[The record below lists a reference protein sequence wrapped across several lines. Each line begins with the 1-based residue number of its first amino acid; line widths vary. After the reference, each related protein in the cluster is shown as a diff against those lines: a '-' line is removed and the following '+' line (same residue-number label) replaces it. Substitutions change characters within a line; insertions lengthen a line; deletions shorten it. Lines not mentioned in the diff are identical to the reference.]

1 MAWISSKEFAEK
13 YNIEYEAVKKACIR
27 ANKKDKKICQVKC
40 QFLHLRYIDGVGR
53 GGKILQIWDT
63 PLSEAQAQALEKG
76 YPFEYVL
83 EMEKNAMESTEG
95 ALSIDCFTSDEVC
108 NDAVEMAKVNC
119 KNNKSTSIASKEVSG
134 VDLGAENVACDNAKQ
149 SAKTALI
156 VDVQVWANATH
167 ARHESANADS
177 RNDAVANNNTD
188 SNNKK
193 GNTPAPSLISLT
205 PNQKSQALS
214 REAILQEYESAKL
227 NGMKVAHF
235 ITLKNREDSSLKLTQ
250 GKLFDWAR
258 KYKEQGLAGL
268 ADKRGVAK
276 IGSSKLPAWAKE
288 EVLNL
293 YRQMGSGYCN
303 RMQIWREVHM
313 VACEY
318 VEYNY
323 KKFLQCE
330 IPPLFSLNSMNLY
343 LDRYLKENSLE
354 YASISYGS
362 DKTDSYREPAYGVQR
377 ELYTSP
383 NQLWQIDSSPL
394 DAIVLDEDS
403 RQIRPHFI
411 SVIDVYSGR
420 SVGGIA
426 TTSDANAVVRILWK
440 AFKTMGK
447 PKAIQFDNGKDY
459 LSKKVQGLIAG
470 LGIAYVRTAAY
481 KGKAKAVVE
490 RRFRTIQGS
499 YITALNGYIGRNTG
513 ERSIIEQQVAKRER
527 RSKDILGN
535 PIKTQQKELL
545 PLNLVSAYLDKAIE
559 YWNIDRVSRR
569 WGKNEGK
576 SPMDLWYASDFI
588 REEVSYLQFL
598 LYAEEPKLRT
608 MEKEGVSIKPFTYVP
623 TRYIP
628 AKTKVHVRINIDS
641 SNEAFIFDEQGEFI
655 CNAYDKKARPLSQEE
670 LKAISKE
677 YKAAI
682 KRVKE
687 LRDDARHSSFI
698 RMNAKHEIEN
708 LKNRERE
715 AKRSGRGIKGEIRKS
730 IQEEQKERNAEDTWE
745 LESLPKAINKGDD
758 WDMLDKLA

>member
-1 MAWISSKEFAEK
+1 MYSNGI
-13 YNIEYEAVKKACIR
+13 
-27 ANKKDKKICQVKC
+27 
-40 QFLHLRYIDGVGR
+40 GR

-63 PLSEAQAQALEKG
+63 PLSEAQAQAIEKG

-83 EMEKNAMESTEG
+83 EMEKVTTESTNIISEDYHTSTLNKSSNKTT
-95 ALSIDCFTSDEVC
+95 AMTSVEVSAVDLKAKSEAQQSNTLSHSDEV
-108 NDAVEMAKVNC
+108 V
-119 KNNKSTSIASKEVSG
+119 KSHKKHS
-134 VDLGAENVACDNAKQ
+134 
-149 SAKTALI
+149 LI
-156 VDVQVWANATH
+156 
-167 ARHESANADS
+167 
-177 RNDAVANNNTD
+177 
-188 SNNKK
+188 
-193 GNTPAPSLISLT
+193 SLISLT
-205 PNQKSQALS
+205 PNQKSQALA
-214 REAILQEYESAKL
+214 RELILQEYESAKL
-227 NGMKVAHF
+227 NGMKVSHF
-235 ITLKNREDSSLKLTQ
+235 ITLKNREDSALKLTQ

-258 KYKEQGLAGL
+258 KYKEQGLVGL

-276 IGSSKLPAWAKE
+276 IGASKLPTWAKE

-313 VACEY
+313 MACEHMTY
-318 VEYNY
+318 DY
-323 KKFLQCE
+323 KKFLKCE

-354 YASISYGS
+354 HSLITYGS
-362 DKTDSYREPAYGVQR
+362 DKTDSYREPAYGTKR
-377 ELYTSP
+377 ELYIAP
-383 NQLWQIDSSPL
+383 NELWQMDSSPL

-403 RQIRPHFI
+403 KQMRPHFI
-411 SVIDVYSGR
+411 SIVDVYSGR

-426 TTSDANAVVRILWK
+426 TTSDSNAVVRILWK
-440 AFKTMGK
+440 AFNAMGK

-470 LGIAYVRTAAY
+470 LGIAYVRSAAY

-559 YWNIDRVSRR
+559 YWNIDRISRK
-569 WGKNEGK
+569 WGKCDGK
-576 SPMDLWYASDFI
+576 SPMDLWYASDFV

-598 LYAEEPKLRT
+598 LYADDSKLRT
-608 MEKEGVSIKPFTYVP
+608 MEKEGINIKPFVYVP
-623 TRYIP
+623 TKYIP
-628 AKTKVHVRINIDS
+628 AQTKVHVRINIDS

-708 LKNRERE
+708 LKNREEE
-715 AKRSGRGIKGEIRKS
+715 AKRSGKGIKGEIRKS
-730 IQEEQKERNAEDTWE
+730 IEEEQRERNAEDTWE
-745 LESLPKAINKGDD
+745 LENLPQNNQEKRSDSD
-758 WDMLDKLA
+758 WDSILDKLA

>member
-1 MAWISSKEFAEK
+1 MAWVSSKEFANTINVNYAALK
-13 YNIEYEAVKKACIR
+13 MSCIR
-27 ANKKDKKICQVKC
+27 AARKDKKICSISS
-40 QFLHLRYIDGVGR
+40 YILCFMYSNGIGR

-63 PLSEAQAQALEKG
+63 PLSEAQAQAIEKG

-83 EMEKNAMESTEG
+83 EMEKVTTESTNIISEDYHTSTLNKSSNKTT
-95 ALSIDCFTSDEVC
+95 AMTSVEVSAVDLKAKSEAQQSNTLSYSDEV
-108 NDAVEMAKVNC
+108 V
-119 KNNKSTSIASKEVSG
+119 KS
-134 VDLGAENVACDNAKQ
+134 
-149 SAKTALI
+149 
-156 VDVQVWANATH
+156 H
-167 ARHESANADS
+167 
-177 RNDAVANNNTD
+177 
-188 SNNKK
+188 KK
-193 GNTPAPSLISLT
+193 HSLISLT

-214 REAILQEYESAKL
+214 RELILQEYESAKL
-227 NGMKVAHF
+227 NGMKVSHF
-235 ITLKNREDSSLKLTQ
+235 ITLKNREDSTLKLTQ

-258 KYKEQGLAGL
+258 KYKEQGLVGL

-354 YASISYGS
+354 YASINYGS

-440 AFKTMGK
+440 AFKAMGK

-499 YITALNGYIGRNTG
+499 YIAAINGYIGRNTG
-513 ERSIIEQQVAKRER
+513 ERIIKEQQVAKRER
-527 RSKDILGN
+527 RSKDKYGN
-535 PIKTQQKELL
+535 PLKTQQKYLL
-545 PLNLVSAYLDKAIE
+545 PLSLVATYLDEAIE

-569 WGKNEGK
+569 WGKLNGK
-576 SPMDLWYASDFI
+576 SPMDLWYSSGFV

-598 LYAEEPKLRT
+598 LYADDSKLRT
-608 MEKEGVSIKPFTYVP
+608 MEKEGVSIKPFTYAP
-623 TRYIP
+623 TQYIEP
-628 AKTKVHVRINIDS
+628 KTKVHVRVNIDS

-655 CNAYDKKARPLSQEE
+655 CNAYDKKARPLTQEE

-682 KRVKE
+682 KRAKE
-687 LRDDARHSSFI
+687 LKDDATHSTFI

>member
-1 MAWISSKEFAEK
+1 MAWISSKEFANRFSLNKKSLE
-13 YNIEYEAVKKACIR
+13 KACFR
-27 ANKKDKKICQVKC
+27 ANLKNKKICLFRHNILC
-40 QFLHLRYIDGVGR
+40 FMYSNGIGR

-63 PLSEAQAQALEKG
+63 PLSEAQAQAIEKG
-76 YPFEYVL
+76 YPFEYAL
-83 EMEKNAMESTEG
+83 EMEKATTESTNIISEDDHTSTLNKSSNKTTAMTSVEVSAVDLKTKSEAQQSN
-95 ALSIDCFTSDEVC
+95 ALSHSDEVVKSHKDTDI
-108 NDAVEMAKVNC
+108 NK
-119 KNNKSTSIASKEVSG
+119 KST
-134 VDLGAENVACDNAKQ
+134 
-149 SAKTALI
+149 
-156 VDVQVWANATH
+156 H
-167 ARHESANADS
+167 
-177 RNDAVANNNTD
+177 
-188 SNNKK
+188 KK
-193 GNTPAPSLISLT
+193 HSLISLT

-214 REAILQEYESAKL
+214 RELILQEYESAKL
-227 NGMKVAHF
+227 NGMKVSHF
-235 ITLKNREDSSLKLTQ
+235 ITLKNREDSTLKLTQ

-258 KYKEQGLAGL
+258 KYKEQGLVGL

-354 YASISYGS
+354 YASINYGS

-440 AFKTMGK
+440 AFKAMGK

-499 YITALNGYIGRNTG
+499 YIAAINGYIGRNTG
-513 ERSIIEQQVAKRER
+513 ERIIKEQQVAKRER
-527 RSKDILGN
+527 RSKDKYGN
-535 PIKTQQKELL
+535 PLKTQQKYLL
-545 PLNLVSAYLDKAIE
+545 PLSLVATYLDEAIE

-569 WGKNEGK
+569 WGKLNGK
-576 SPMDLWYASDFI
+576 SPMDLWYSSGFV

-598 LYAEEPKLRT
+598 LYADDSKLRT
-608 MEKEGVSIKPFTYVP
+608 MEKEGVSIKPFTYAP
-623 TRYIP
+623 TQYIEP
-628 AKTKVHVRINIDS
+628 KTKVHVRVNIDS

-655 CNAYDKKARPLSQEE
+655 CNAYDKKARPLTQEE

-682 KRVKE
+682 KRAKE
-687 LRDDARHSSFI
+687 LKDDATHSTFI

-745 LESLPKAINKGDD
+745 LENLPQKNQEKRSDSD
-758 WDMLDKLA
+758 WDSILDKLA

>member
-1 MAWISSKEFAEK
+1 MAWISSKEFANRFSLNKKSLE
-13 YNIEYEAVKKACIR
+13 KACFR
-27 ANKKDKKICQVKC
+27 ANLKNKKICLFRHNILC
-40 QFLHLRYIDGVGR
+40 FMYSNGIGR

-63 PLSEAQAQALEKG
+63 PLSEAQAQAIEKG

-83 EMEKNAMESTEG
+83 EMESNEST
-95 ALSIDCFTSDEVC
+95 SMI
-108 NDAVEMAKVNC
+108 
-119 KNNKSTSIASKEVSG
+119 SKEVSG
-134 VDLGAENVACDNAKQ
+134 VDLENRDTKQ
-149 SAKTALI
+149 PIKATLSTDCFRQSSRNNRVKTAKAEGKDI
-156 VDVQVWANATH
+156 TA
-167 ARHESANADS
+167 ESIKS
-177 RNDAVANNNTD
+177 PKETD
-188 SNNKK
+188 INKNSTQK
-193 GNTPAPSLISLT
+193 YSLISLT

-214 REAILQEYESAKL
+214 RELILQEYESAKL
-227 NGMKVAHF
+227 NGMKVSHF
-235 ITLKNREDSSLKLTQ
+235 ITLKNREDSTLKLTQ

-258 KYKEQGLAGL
+258 KYKEQGLVGL

-276 IGSSKLPAWAKE
+276 IGVSKLPAWAKE

-313 VACEY
+313 RAYEY
-318 VEYNY
+318 MDFNY
-323 KKFLQCE
+323 EKFLKCE

-362 DKTDSYREPAYGVQR
+362 DKTDSYKEPSFGIQR
-377 ELYTSP
+377 ELYKSP
-383 NQLWQIDSSPL
+383 NELWQMDSSPL

-403 RQIRPHFI
+403 KQMRPHFI
-411 SVIDVYSGR
+411 SIVDVYSGR

-426 TTSDANAVVRILWK
+426 TTSDSNAVVRILWK
-440 AFKTMGK
+440 AFNAMGK

-470 LGIAYVRTAAY
+470 LGIAYVRSAAY

-535 PIKTQQKELL
+535 PIKTQQKLLL

-576 SPMDLWYASDFI
+576 SPMDLWYASDFV

-598 LYAEEPKLRT
+598 LYADDSKLRT
-608 MEKEGVSIKPFTYVP
+608 MEKEGVIIKPFTYVP
-623 TRYIP
+623 TKYIP
-628 AKTKVHVRINIDS
+628 PKTKVHVRINIDS

-682 KRVKE
+682 NRIKNIKE
-687 LRDDARHSSFI
+687 NAIHSSFI

-708 LKNRERE
+708 LKNREEE
-715 AKRSGRGIKGEIRKS
+715 AKRSGKGIKGEIRKS
-730 IQEEQKERNAEDTWE
+730 IEEEQRERNAEDTWE
-745 LESLPKAINKGDD
+745 LENLPQKNQEKRSDSD
-758 WDMLDKLA
+758 WDSILDKLA

>member
-1 MAWISSKEFAEK
+1 MWLSCKEFAEK
-13 YNIEYEAVKKACIR
+13 HNVEYESIKKACIR
-27 ANKKDKKICQVKC
+27 ANKKNKKICQVKC
-40 QFLHLRYIDGVGR
+40 QFLHFRYIEGVGR

-63 PLSEAQAQALEKG
+63 PLSEAQAQAIEKG

-83 EMEKNAMESTEG
+83 EMEKATTESTNIISEDYHTSTLNKSSNKTT
-95 ALSIDCFTSDEVC
+95 AMTSVEVSAVDLKAKSEAQQSNTLSHSDEV
-108 NDAVEMAKVNC
+108 V
-119 KNNKSTSIASKEVSG
+119 KSHKKHS
-134 VDLGAENVACDNAKQ
+134 
-149 SAKTALI
+149 LI
-156 VDVQVWANATH
+156 
-167 ARHESANADS
+167 
-177 RNDAVANNNTD
+177 
-188 SNNKK
+188 
-193 GNTPAPSLISLT
+193 SLISLT

-214 REAILQEYESAKL
+214 RELILQEYESAKL
-227 NGMKVAHF
+227 NGMKVSHF
-235 ITLKNREDSSLKLTQ
+235 ITLKNREDSALKLTQ

-258 KYKEQGLAGL
+258 KYKEQGLVGL

-276 IGSSKLPAWAKE
+276 IGASKLPTWAKE

-313 VACEY
+313 MACEHMTY
-318 VEYNY
+318 DY
-323 KKFLQCE
+323 KKFLKCE

-354 YASISYGS
+354 HSLITYGS
-362 DKTDSYREPAYGVQR
+362 DKTDSYREPAYGAKR
-377 ELYTSP
+377 ELYIAP
-383 NQLWQIDSSPL
+383 NELWQMDSSPL

-403 RQIRPHFI
+403 KQMRPHFI
-411 SVIDVYSGR
+411 SIVDVYSGR

-426 TTSDANAVVRILWK
+426 TTSDSNAVVRILWK
-440 AFKTMGK
+440 AFNAMGK

-470 LGIAYVRTAAY
+470 LGIAYVRSAAY

-499 YITALNGYIGRNTG
+499 YIAALNGYIGRNTG

-527 RSKDILGN
+527 RSKDMLGN

-545 PLNLVSAYLDKAIE
+545 PLNLVSAYLDSAIE
-559 YWNIDRVSRR
+559 YWNIDRISRK
-569 WGKNEGK
+569 WSKCEGK
-576 SPMDLWYASDFI
+576 SPMDLWYSSDFA

-598 LYAEEPKLRT
+598 LYADDSKLRT
-608 MEKEGVSIKPFTYVP
+608 MEKEGVIIKPFIYVP
-623 TRYIP
+623 TKYIP
-628 AKTKVHVRINIDS
+628 AQTKVHVRINIDS

-698 RMNAKHEIEN
+698 RMNAKLEIEN
-708 LKNRERE
+708 LKNKEEE
-715 AKRSGRGIKGEIRKS
+715 AKRSGKGIKGEIRKS
-730 IQEEQKERNAEDTWE
+730 IEEEQRERNAEDTWE
-745 LESLPKAINKGDD
+745 LENLPQKNQEKRSDSD
-758 WDMLDKLA
+758 WDSILDKLA

>member
-1 MAWISSKEFAEK
+1 MAWISSKEFANRFSLNKKSLE
-13 YNIEYEAVKKACIR
+13 KACFR
-27 ANKKDKKICQVKC
+27 ANLKNKKICLFRHNILC
-40 QFLHLRYIDGVGR
+40 FMYSNGIGR

-63 PLSEAQAQALEKG
+63 PLSEAQAQAIEKG

-83 EMEKNAMESTEG
+83 EMEKVTTESTNIISEDYHTG
-95 ALSIDCFTSDEVC
+95 TLNKSSNKTTAMTSVEVSAVDLKTKSEAQQLNTLSHSDEV
-108 NDAVEMAKVNC
+108 V
-119 KNNKSTSIASKEVSG
+119 KSHK
-134 VDLGAENVACDNAKQ
+134 D
-149 SAKTALI
+149 
-156 VDVQVWANATH
+156 
-167 ARHESANADS
+167 
-177 RNDAVANNNTD
+177 TD
-188 SNNKK
+188 INKK
-193 GNTPAPSLISLT
+193 SIHKKHSLISLT

-214 REAILQEYESAKL
+214 RELILQEYESAKL
-227 NGMKVAHF
+227 NGMKVSHF
-235 ITLKNREDSSLKLTQ
+235 ITLKNREDSALKLTQ

-258 KYKEQGLAGL
+258 KYKEQGLVGL

-313 VACEY
+313 RAYEY
-318 VEYNY
+318 MDFNY
-323 KKFLQCE
+323 EKFLKCE

-362 DKTDSYREPAYGVQR
+362 DKTDSYKEPSFGIQR
-377 ELYTSP
+377 ELYKSP
-383 NQLWQIDSSPL
+383 NELWQMDSSPL

-403 RQIRPHFI
+403 KQMRPHFI
-411 SVIDVYSGR
+411 SIVDVYSGR

-426 TTSDANAVVRILWK
+426 TTSDSNAVVRILWK
-440 AFKTMGK
+440 AFNAMGK

-470 LGIAYVRTAAY
+470 LGIAYVRSAAY

-576 SPMDLWYASDFI
+576 SPMDLWYASDFV

-598 LYAEEPKLRT
+598 LYADDSKLRT
-608 MEKEGVSIKPFTYVP
+608 MEKEGVIIKPFIYVP
-623 TRYIP
+623 TKYIP
-628 AKTKVHVRINIDS
+628 PKTKVHVRINIDS
-641 SNEAFIFDEQGEFI
+641 SNEAFYF
-655 CNAYDKKARPLSQEE
+655 
-670 LKAISKE
+670 
-677 YKAAI
+677 
-682 KRVKE
+682 
-687 LRDDARHSSFI
+687 
-698 RMNAKHEIEN
+698 
-708 LKNRERE
+708 
-715 AKRSGRGIKGEIRKS
+715 
-730 IQEEQKERNAEDTWE
+730 
-745 LESLPKAINKGDD
+745 
-758 WDMLDKLA
+758 

>member
-1 MAWISSKEFAEK
+1 MAWVSSKEFANTINVNYAALK
-13 YNIEYEAVKKACIR
+13 MSCIR
-27 ANKKDKKICQVKC
+27 AARKDKKICSISSYI
-40 QFLHLRYIDGVGR
+40 LHFRYSSGVGG

-63 PLSEAQAQALEKG
+63 PLSEAQAQAIEKG

-83 EMEKNAMESTEG
+83 EMEKATTESTNIISEDYHTSTLNKSSNKTTAMTSVEVSAVDLKAKSEAQQSN
-95 ALSIDCFTSDEVC
+95 ALSHSDEVVKSHKDTDI
-108 NDAVEMAKVNC
+108 NK
-119 KNNKSTSIASKEVSG
+119 KST
-134 VDLGAENVACDNAKQ
+134 
-149 SAKTALI
+149 
-156 VDVQVWANATH
+156 H
-167 ARHESANADS
+167 
-177 RNDAVANNNTD
+177 
-188 SNNKK
+188 KK
-193 GNTPAPSLISLT
+193 HSLISLT

-214 REAILQEYESAKL
+214 RELILQEYESAKL
-227 NGMKVAHF
+227 NGMKVSHF
-235 ITLKNREDSSLKLTQ
+235 ITLKNREDSTLKLTQ

-258 KYKEQGLAGL
+258 KYKEQGLVGL

-276 IGSSKLPAWAKE
+276 IGVSKLPAWAKE

-313 VACEY
+313 RAYEY
-318 VEYNY
+318 MDFNY
-323 KKFLQCE
+323 EKFLKCE
-330 IPPLFSLNSMNLY
+330 ISPLFSLNSMNLY

-362 DKTDSYREPAYGVQR
+362 DKTDSYKEPSFGIQR
-377 ELYTSP
+377 ELYKSP
-383 NQLWQIDSSPL
+383 NELWQMDSSPL

-403 RQIRPHFI
+403 KQMRPHFI
-411 SVIDVYSGR
+411 SIVDVYSGR

-426 TTSDANAVVRILWK
+426 TTSDSNAVVRILWK
-440 AFKTMGK
+440 AFNAMGK

-470 LGIAYVRTAAY
+470 LGIAYVRSAAY

>member
-1 MAWISSKEFAEK
+1 MAWVSSKEFANTINVNYAALK
-13 YNIEYEAVKKACIR
+13 MSCIR
-27 ANKKDKKICQVKC
+27 AARKDKKICSISSYI
-40 QFLHLRYIDGVGR
+40 LHFRYSSGVGG

-63 PLSEAQAQALEKG
+63 PLSEAQAQAIEKG

-83 EMEKNAMESTEG
+83 EMEKVTTESTNIISEDYHTSTLNKSSNKTT
-95 ALSIDCFTSDEVC
+95 AMTSVEVSAVDLKAKSEAQQSNTLSYSDEV
-108 NDAVEMAKVNC
+108 V
-119 KNNKSTSIASKEVSG
+119 KS
-134 VDLGAENVACDNAKQ
+134 
-149 SAKTALI
+149 
-156 VDVQVWANATH
+156 H
-167 ARHESANADS
+167 
-177 RNDAVANNNTD
+177 
-188 SNNKK
+188 KK
-193 GNTPAPSLISLT
+193 HSLISLT

-214 REAILQEYESAKL
+214 RELILQEYESAKL
-227 NGMKVAHF
+227 NGMKVSHF
-235 ITLKNREDSSLKLTQ
+235 ITLKNREDSTLKLTQ

-258 KYKEQGLAGL
+258 KYKEQGLVGL

-354 YASISYGS
+354 YASINYGS

-440 AFKTMGK
+440 AFKAMGK

-499 YITALNGYIGRNTG
+499 YIAAINGYIGRNTG
-513 ERSIIEQQVAKRER
+513 ERIIKEQQVAKRER
-527 RSKDILGN
+527 RSKDKYGN
-535 PIKTQQKELL
+535 PLKTQQKYLL
-545 PLNLVSAYLDKAIE
+545 PLSLVATYLDEAIE

-569 WGKNEGK
+569 WGKLNGK
-576 SPMDLWYASDFI
+576 SPMDLWYSSGFV

-598 LYAEEPKLRT
+598 LYADDSKLRT
-608 MEKEGVSIKPFTYVP
+608 MEKEGVSIKPFTYAP
-623 TRYIP
+623 TQYIEP
-628 AKTKVHVRINIDS
+628 KTKVHVRVNIDS

-655 CNAYDKKARPLSQEE
+655 CNAYDKKARPLTQEE

-682 KRVKE
+682 KRAKE
-687 LRDDARHSSFI
+687 LKDDATHSTFI

>member
-1 MAWISSKEFAEK
+1 MAWISSKEFAKK
-13 YNIEYEAVKKACIR
+13 YNISDRAIR
-27 ANKKDKKICQVKC
+27 AQASKKKILTIHTKY
-40 QFLHLRYIDGVGR
+40 FSYIYRSGIGG

-63 PLSEAQAQALEKG
+63 PLSEAQAQAIEKG

-83 EMEKNAMESTEG
+83 EMESNEST
-95 ALSIDCFTSDEVC
+95 SMI
-108 NDAVEMAKVNC
+108 
-119 KNNKSTSIASKEVSG
+119 SKEVSG
-134 VDLGAENVACDNAKQ
+134 VDLENRDTKQ
-149 SAKTALI
+149 PIKATLSTDCFRQSSRNNRVKTAKAEGKDI
-156 VDVQVWANATH
+156 TA
-167 ARHESANADS
+167 ESIKS
-177 RNDAVANNNTD
+177 PKETD
-188 SNNKK
+188 INKNSTQK
-193 GNTPAPSLISLT
+193 HSLFSLT
-205 PNQKSQALS
+205 PNQKSQALA
-214 REAILQEYESAKL
+214 RELILQEYESAKL
-227 NGMKVAHF
+227 NGMKVSHF
-235 ITLKNREDSSLKLTQ
+235 ITLKNREDVSLKLTQ

-276 IGSSKLPAWAKE
+276 IGTSKLPTWAKQ

-303 RMQIWREVHM
+303 RMQIWRSLHM
-313 VACEY
+313 KACEY
-318 VEYNY
+318 MNFNY
-323 KKFLQCE
+323 EKFLKCE
-330 IPPLFSLNSMNLY
+330 IPPLFSLNSMNLF

-354 YASISYGS
+354 HALISYGS

-383 NQLWQIDSSPL
+383 NQLWQMDSSPL
-394 DAIVLDEDS
+394 DAIVLGEDFK
-403 RQIRPHFI
+403 QMRPHFI
-411 SVIDVYSGR
+411 SIVDVYSGR

-426 TTSDANAVVRILWK
+426 TTSDSNAVVRILWK
-440 AFKTMGK
+440 AFKGMGK

-470 LGIAYVRTAAY
+470 LGIKYVRSAAY

-499 YITALNGYIGRNTG
+499 YIAALNGYIGRNTG

-527 RSKDILGN
+527 RSKDAFGN
-535 PIKTQQKELL
+535 PLKTQQKELL
-545 PLNLVSAYLDKAIE
+545 PLSLVTTYLDEAIE

-588 REEVSYLQFL
+588 REEVSYMQFL

-677 YKAAI
+677 YKIAI
-682 KRVKE
+682 KRAKE
-687 LRDDARHSSFI
+687 LRDDATHSSFI
-698 RMNAKHEIEN
+698 RMNAKLEIEN
-708 LKNRERE
+708 LKNKEEE
-715 AKRSGRGIKGEIRKS
+715 AKRSGNGIKGEVRKS
-730 IQEEQKERNAEDTWE
+730 IAEEQTQKNAEDTWE
-745 LESLPKAINKGDD
+745 PKNLPQNNQEKGGD
-758 WDMLDKLA
+758 WDSILEKLA

>member
-1 MAWISSKEFAEK
+1 MAWVSSKEFAKK
-13 YNIEYEAVKKACIR
+13 YNISDRAIR
-27 ANKKDKKICQVKC
+27 AQASKKKILTIHTKY
-40 QFLHLRYIDGVGR
+40 FSYIYKSGVGG

-63 PLSEAQAQALEKG
+63 PLSEAQAQAIEKG
-76 YPFEYVL
+76 YPFEYAL
-83 EMEKNAMESTEG
+83 EMEKATTESTNIISEDYHTSTLNKSSNKTT
-95 ALSIDCFTSDEVC
+95 AMTSVEVSAVDLKAKSEAQQSNTLSHSDEV
-108 NDAVEMAKVNC
+108 V
-119 KNNKSTSIASKEVSG
+119 KS
-134 VDLGAENVACDNAKQ
+134 
-149 SAKTALI
+149 
-156 VDVQVWANATH
+156 H
-167 ARHESANADS
+167 
-177 RNDAVANNNTD
+177 
-188 SNNKK
+188 KK
-193 GNTPAPSLISLT
+193 HSLFSLT

-214 REAILQEYESAKL
+214 RELILQEYESAKL
-227 NGMKVAHF
+227 NGMKVSHF
-235 ITLKNREDSSLKLTQ
+235 ITLKNREDVSLKLTQ

-276 IGSSKLPAWAKE
+276 IGTSKLPTWAKE

-303 RMQIWREVHM
+303 RMQIWRSLHM
-313 VACEY
+313 KACEY
-318 VEYNY
+318 MNFNY
-323 KKFLQCE
+323 EKFLKCE
-330 IPPLFSLNSMNLY
+330 IPPLFSLNSMNLF

-354 YASISYGS
+354 HALISYGS

-383 NQLWQIDSSPL
+383 NQLWQMDSSPL
-394 DAIVLDEDS
+394 DAIVLGEDS
-403 RQIRPHFI
+403 KQMRPHFI
-411 SVIDVYSGR
+411 SIVDVYSGR

-426 TTSDANAVVRILWK
+426 TTSDSNAVVRILWK
-440 AFKTMGK
+440 AFKGMGK

-470 LGIAYVRTAAY
+470 LGIKYVRSVAY

-499 YITALNGYIGRNTG
+499 YIAALNGYIGRNTG

-527 RSKDILGN
+527 RSKDAFGN
-535 PIKTQQKELL
+535 PLKTQQKELL
-545 PLNLVSAYLDKAIE
+545 PLSLVSTYLDEAIE
-559 YWNIDRVSRR
+559 YWNIDKVSRR

-588 REEVSYLQFL
+588 REEVSYMQFL

-641 SNEAFIFDEQGEFI
+641 SNEAFIFNEQGEFI

-682 KRVKE
+682 NRIKNIKE
-687 LRDDARHSSFI
+687 NAIHSSFI

-708 LKNRERE
+708 LKNKEEE
-715 AKRSGRGIKGEIRKS
+715 AKRSGNGIKGEVRKS
-730 IQEEQKERNAEDTWE
+730 IEEEQRERNAEDWE
-745 LESLPKAINKGDD
+745 PKNLPQNNQEKGGD
-758 WDMLDKLA
+758 WDSILEKLA

>member
-1 MAWISSKEFAEK
+1 MAWISSKEFANRFSLNKKSLE
-13 YNIEYEAVKKACIR
+13 KACFR
-27 ANKKDKKICQVKC
+27 ANLKNKKICLFRHNILC
-40 QFLHLRYIDGVGR
+40 FMYSNGIGR

-63 PLSEAQAQALEKG
+63 PLSEAQAQAIEKG

-83 EMEKNAMESTEG
+83 EMEKVTTESTNIISEDYHTSTLNKSSNKTT
-95 ALSIDCFTSDEVC
+95 AMTSVEVSAVDLKAKSEAQQSNTLSHSDEV
-108 NDAVEMAKVNC
+108 V
-119 KNNKSTSIASKEVSG
+119 KS
-134 VDLGAENVACDNAKQ
+134 
-149 SAKTALI
+149 
-156 VDVQVWANATH
+156 H
-167 ARHESANADS
+167 
-177 RNDAVANNNTD
+177 
-188 SNNKK
+188 KK
-193 GNTPAPSLISLT
+193 HSLISLT

-214 REAILQEYESAKL
+214 RELILQEYESAKL
-227 NGMKVAHF
+227 NGMKVSHF
-235 ITLKNREDSSLKLTQ
+235 ITLKNREDSALKLTQ

-258 KYKEQGLAGL
+258 KYKEQGLVGL

-276 IGSSKLPAWAKE
+276 IGASKLPTWAKE

-313 VACEY
+313 MACEHMTY
-318 VEYNY
+318 DY
-323 KKFLQCE
+323 KKFLKCE

-354 YASISYGS
+354 HSLITYGS
-362 DKTDSYREPAYGVQR
+362 DKTDSYREPAYGAKR
-377 ELYTSP
+377 ELYIAP
-383 NQLWQIDSSPL
+383 NELWQMDSSPL

-403 RQIRPHFI
+403 KQMRPHFI
-411 SVIDVYSGR
+411 SIVDVYSGR

-426 TTSDANAVVRILWK
+426 TTSDSNAVVRILWK
-440 AFKTMGK
+440 AFNAMGK

-470 LGIAYVRTAAY
+470 LGIAYVRSAAY

-527 RSKDILGN
+527 RSKDKYGN
-535 PIKTQQKELL
+535 PLKTQQKYLL
-545 PLNLVSAYLDKAIE
+545 PLSLVATYLDEAIE

-569 WGKNEGK
+569 WGKLNGK
-576 SPMDLWYASDFI
+576 SPMDLWYSSGFV

-598 LYAEEPKLRT
+598 LYADDSKLRT
-608 MEKEGVSIKPFTYVP
+608 MEKEGVSIKPFTYAP
-623 TRYIP
+623 TQYIEP
-628 AKTKVHVRINIDS
+628 KTKVHVRVNIDS

-655 CNAYDKKARPLSQEE
+655 CNAYDKKARPLTQEE

-682 KRVKE
+682 KRAKE
-687 LRDDARHSSFI
+687 LKDDATHSTFI